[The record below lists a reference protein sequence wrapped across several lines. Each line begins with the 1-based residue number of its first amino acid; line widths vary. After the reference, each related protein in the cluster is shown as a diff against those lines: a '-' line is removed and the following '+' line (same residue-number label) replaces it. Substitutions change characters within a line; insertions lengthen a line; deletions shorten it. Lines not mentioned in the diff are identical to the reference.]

1 MKKTIV
7 AMALTLCV
15 SDVVFAAEGLVG
27 LADEELSAING
38 AALMNM
44 SYTDPILV
52 NQQMVDENIGF
63 YKLSLDAVMD
73 LNVNVKSLQLGCGG
87 VNGSNGCDIDI
98 RHLALSGNATS
109 TDANGNPV
117 FNGDRASTSAELKNP
132 FIEFAIKNPKQAA
145 LREVKGF
152 RVSAES
158 ITGLLTTGIQNTGAS
173 TDGIKSLSGYMK
185 IAPTTGTA
193 KTQAALFGDSS
204 SEILSGNLVINTIW
218 NNDRSFVSQP
228 ENSKGLKIPSMNVP
242 FTVPEITI
250 NGKRQTQAVAK
261 NISATVPSIQLNRD
275 SGSLQVKLDRN
286 LLWVEGAQ
294 FFMDSGSSID
304 GLKMNITFEQ
314 ALNMIH
320 NIPLNGTAGY
330 LSLQSQDISW
340 PDANADDIARTG
352 WWMSF
357 KDPINIGKLNPTS
370 EVDISGVLPQVAQK
384 VSQILTNEPIYIPL
398 GSAVGAAFGLPIYK
412 NVGSINLS
420 NAGAANLTLK
430 NQVLGNQE
438 VRTNCFGGLK
448 FC

>member
-1 MKKTIV
+1 MKKTMV
-7 AMALTLCV
+7 ATALTLCV
-15 SDVVFAAEGLVG
+15 SSFVFAADGLVG
-27 LADEELSAING
+27 LDDQELSKING

-44 SYTDPILV
+44 SYTDPVLV
-52 NQQMVDENIGF
+52 NQQMTNENIGF
-63 YKLSLDAVMD
+63 YKLSLDAIMD
-73 LNVNVKSLQLGCGG
+73 LNVNIKSLQLGCGG
-87 VNGSNGCDIDI
+87 VNGTGGCDIDI
-98 RHLALSGNATS
+98 GHLALSGNASS

-117 FNGDRASTSAELKNP
+117 FNGDPASTSAEIKNP

-158 ITGLLTTGIQNTGAS
+158 ITGLLTAGVQNLANP

-193 KTQAALFGDSS
+193 KTQSAIFGNDS

-228 ENSKGLKIPSMNVP
+228 ENSKGLTIPSMNVP

-261 NISATVPSIQLNRD
+261 NIVANIPSIQLNRD

-286 LLWVEGAQ
+286 LLWVQGAQ
-294 FFMDSGSSID
+294 FYMDSGSSID

-330 LSLQSQDISW
+330 LSLQSQDLSW
-340 PDANADDIARTG
+340 PDANPDDIARTG

-384 VSQILTNEPIYIPL
+384 VSQILTKDAIYIPL

-420 NAGAANLTLK
+420 NAGSANLTLK

-438 VRTNCFGGLK
+438 IRTNCFGGLK

>member
-1 MKKTIV
+1 MIYLV
-7 AMALTLCV
+7 FSYNVTL
-15 SDVVFAAEGLVG
+15 
-27 LADEELSAING
+27 
-38 AALMNM
+38 
-44 SYTDPILV
+44 
-52 NQQMVDENIGF
+52 
-63 YKLSLDAVMD
+63 
-73 LNVNVKSLQLGCGG
+73 
-87 VNGSNGCDIDI
+87 
-98 RHLALSGNATS
+98 

-117 FNGDRASTSAELKNP
+117 FNGDRASTSAKLKNP
-132 FIEFAIKNPKQAA
+132 FIEFAIKNPKQTA

-275 SGSLQVKLDRN
+275 SGSMQVKLDRN